1 MESEELNKKIED
13 LQKKLSTTEEKSKII
28 SEKLTEIRNKR
39 KDALE
44 KSKKYLEETDS
55 KKDPKVYS
63 EIEEEIK
70 RREEEL
76 ESIEEDIKAFNSTHG
91 KMKKLDLDKKQKEL
105 QEKATKLKK
114 IQDVISKIDKN
125 KDPKMYE
132 EASEELERREEEYNK
147 LEKEIK
153 DVEKMYEKSNKSLN
167 KIMGKYN
174 IEKSKESKNEEKK
187 ESVNKS
193 DEKKEAKKDNE
204 AKKDSNVKKKDG
216 EEKDVDKKEQ
226 KKESKL
232 SESQQSE
239 LDRYSELISKGYD
252 INSPEMIEFYKE
264 IAKERRIRAEQEKG
278 IRNENGDLKYPIVP
292 VDDKTKNDEKYEI
305 VPVPDKHEIVPAQDK
320 HEIVP
325 VADEDKEKT
334 GSTEKLSIVYSGKD
348 NKYIVRNY
356 EKIVNSAFIEDK
368 DELQEHIARM
378 NKMLSQPIEGIKFK
392 NKKQKLEYI
401 NKEFDED
408 SQKYIFGDKNLKKIV
423 KKCDV
428 QLLSIL
434 ADLDMDMAKNYIKE
448 LTKDKNQEK
457 EPLDYN
463 MKYNLK
469 GMRANK
475 RKNDLSFFQR
485 IKINRMAKK
494 NHKQG
499 VAEYIPDDKS
509 RKWLIF
515 PVIGALAA
523 GTVGVIAHNQ
533 KDNDKQNQ
541 KAPEYTDTMIPES
554 TEKTTEKTTE
564 TTITTEQNQTPV
576 TPVTV
581 DHDEEEKANQGLVL
595 GSKVT
600 MPAGVTY
607 TEDSLENGQS
617 GKIGELS
624 YRPAGDYVLDRV
636 ALWYNG
642 ELKANLGT
650 EGTDIN
656 EAVEKLANELGVDP
670 SEIIQKAH
678 ISLGE
683 NHVGPTGWIKADEFS
698 MDDVKANISKTY
710 DQIQQEKAGQ
720 QAQAQKETQ
729 QQDHEDR

>member
-39 KDALE
+39 KDALD
-44 KSKKYLEETDS
+44 KSKKYLEQTDS
-55 KKDPKVYS
+55 KKNPKVYS

-76 ESIEEDIKAFNSTHG
+76 ESVEEDIKAFNSTHG

-114 IQDVISKIDKN
+114 IQDVISKIDQN

-153 DVEKMYEKSNKSLN
+153 DAEKIYEKSNKSLN
-167 KIMGKYN
+167 KIMGKYK
-174 IEKSKESKNEEKK
+174 IEKSKKSK
-187 ESVNKS
+187 
-193 DEKKEAKKDNE
+193 DE
-204 AKKDSNVKKKDG
+204 
-216 EEKDVDKKEQ
+216 

-232 SESQQSE
+232 SQSQQSE

-252 INSPEMIEFYKE
+252 VNSPEMIEFYKE
-264 IAKERRIRAEQEKG
+264 IAKERRIRAEQENG

-292 VDDKTKNDEKYEI
+292 VDDKTKSDEKYEI
-305 VPVPDKHEIVPAQDK
+305 VPVPDK

-356 EKIVNSAFIEDK
+356 EEIVNSALIEDK
-368 DELQEHIARM
+368 DELQKHIARM

-448 LTKDKNQEK
+448 LTKDKDQEK
-457 EPLDYN
+457 KPLDYN

-523 GTVGVIAHNQ
+523 GTAGVIAHNQ

-541 KAPEYTDTMIPES
+541 KAPEYIDTMIPES
-554 TEKTTEKTTE
+554 TEK

-576 TPVTV
+576 TVNR
-581 DHDEEEKANQGLVL
+581 DEEEKANQGLVL

-656 EAVEKLANELGVDP
+656 EAVEKLANELGVEP